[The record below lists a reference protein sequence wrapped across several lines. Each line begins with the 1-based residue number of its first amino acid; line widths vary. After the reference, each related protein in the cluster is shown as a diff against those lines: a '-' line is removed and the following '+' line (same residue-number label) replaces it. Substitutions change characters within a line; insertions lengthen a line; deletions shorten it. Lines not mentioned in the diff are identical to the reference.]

1 MDGSPN
7 LPSGYAALIGLTYVP
22 PLWRKLM
29 DHRVLAH
36 YGGDITQI
44 NVQPRLRKKIMAR
57 YAAAA

>member
-1 MDGSPN
+1 MDGAPN
-7 LPSGYAALIGLTYVP
+7 LPSGYAALIGLTYFP

-36 YGGDITQI
+36 YGGDITKV
-44 NVQPRLRKKIMAR
+44 NVQPRRRDKIVAR